1 MDKESAPQHFKNNSG
16 QALTTLVS
24 IDNDVDSI
32 ETDYESSS
40 IPSRYQQLS
49 FPHNEQR
56 FD

>member
-40 IPSRYQQLS
+40 IPSRYQKLS
-49 FPHNEQR
+49 FPHNE
-56 FD
+56 